1 MEQRAR
7 EAIVTVLT
15 TDGRRFSEHVR
26 DVRGTPRNA
35 MDLGE
40 VSAKARDLIEPILG
54 EARSAEL
61 IQTISSIDVLGD
73 VRAIG
78 ALTRL

>member
-1 MEQRAR
+1 
-7 EAIVTVLT
+7 
-15 TDGRRFSEHVR
+15 
-26 DVRGTPRNA
+26 
-35 MDLGE
+35 MDAQE

-61 IQTISSIDVLGD
+61 IQTILSIDVLGD

-78 ALTRL
+78 VLTRL